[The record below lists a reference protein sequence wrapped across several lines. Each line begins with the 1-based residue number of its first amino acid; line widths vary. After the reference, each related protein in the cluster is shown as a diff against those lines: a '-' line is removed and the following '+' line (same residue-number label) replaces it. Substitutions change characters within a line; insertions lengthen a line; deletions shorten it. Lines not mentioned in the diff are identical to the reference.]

1 MAVTKTVL
9 GSLSTR
15 ITALTLSATSVETVA
30 HGLPTTPELVSV
42 VNMGATGN
50 TSLQGVIAA
59 TTVDATNIVFKNL
72 GGATMHGMATAM
84 VLHTH
89 IK

>member
-9 GSLSTR
+9 GSLSLR

-42 VNMGATGN
+42 VHSGAAGN
-50 TSLQGVIAA
+50 TSLQGVI
-59 TTVDATNIVFKNL
+59 TVAVRDATNLVFGNS
-72 GGATMHGMATAM
+72 GGQTLSGECTAI
-84 VLHTH
+84 VLHT
-89 IK
+89 KVK